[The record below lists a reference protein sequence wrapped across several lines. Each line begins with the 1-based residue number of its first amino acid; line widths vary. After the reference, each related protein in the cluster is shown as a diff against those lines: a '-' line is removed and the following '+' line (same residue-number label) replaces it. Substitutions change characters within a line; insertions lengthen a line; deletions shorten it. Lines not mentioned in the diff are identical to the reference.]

1 MDQDAR
7 ITAMLS
13 DGETL
18 GRIADHVATT
28 RERECQAA
36 LVLLMK
42 HGSGAELRSLL
53 VEGARNLIEARDSD
67 AEFIEGGEYVRRPL
81 TDTRIDYLRSMGVM

>member
-13 DGETL
+13 DGEAL

-53 VEGARNLIEARDSD
+53 VEGARDLIEARDSD

-81 TDTRIDYLRSMGVM
+81 TDSRVLQLRVAGFL